1 LKYKNKIV
9 LKLILKIGGKK
20 MANLT
25 LLVDSDEMRVT
36 ANAIQTLTEDFDNL
50 RETLKAA
57 IGEELNTA
65 CAGDVAD
72 EFTRY
77 YNENIDTQLVAER
90 ERLEGVI
97 ATLRAT
103 ADNFD
108 STAAAVKSA
117 F

>member
-1 LKYKNKIV
+1 
-9 LKLILKIGGKK
+9 

-25 LLVDSDEMRVT
+25 LLEDSEEMRAT
-36 ANAIQTLTEDFDNL
+36 ATAIQTLSEDFDQL
-50 RETLKAA
+50 RATLKAA

-77 YNENIDTQLVAER
+77 YNENIDTQLIAEKD
-90 ERLEGVI
+90 RLDGVVT
-97 ATLRAT
+97 TLRSSANEFDAT
-103 ADNFD
+103 AE
-108 STAAAVKSA
+108 AVKSA

>member
-1 LKYKNKIV
+1 
-9 LKLILKIGGKK
+9 

-25 LLVDSDEMRVT
+25 LLEDSEEMRST
-36 ANAIQTLTEDFDNL
+36 ATAIQTLTEDFDQL
-50 RETLKAA
+50 RATLKAA

-77 YNENIDTQLVAER
+77 YNENIDTQLVAEK
-90 ERLEGVI
+90 ERLDGVV
-97 ATLRAT
+97 ATLRTSANEFDAT
-103 ADNFD
+103 AE
-108 STAAAVKSA
+108 AVKSA

>member
-1 LKYKNKIV
+1 
-9 LKLILKIGGKK
+9 
-20 MANLT
+20 MANLA
-25 LLVDSDEMRVT
+25 LLEDSDQMRIT
-36 ANAIQTLTEDFDNL
+36 ASAVQTLTEDFDGL
-50 RETLKAA
+50 RMTLKAA

-77 YNENIDTQLVAER
+77 YNENIDTKLVAER
-90 ERLEGVI
+90 ERLEGVV
-97 ATLRAT
+97 ATLRAS